1 MPTFGTAEEPDFT
14 LISGAEL
21 AEPPDGKV
29 VCALRALN
37 LNGGHGL
44 LVFFLVIDDRN
55 FILGTIRLAC
65 HLILVGV
72 INLSDVTTFPAFEL
86 PPRRH

>member
-1 MPTFGTAEEPDFT
+1 MSTLGAAEEPDFT

-29 VCALRALN
+29 VCAFRTLDL
-37 LNGGHGL
+37 GCGHGL
-44 LVFFLVIDDRN
+44 LVLFLVIDDRDL
-55 FILGTIRLAC
+55 ILGTIRLAC

-72 INLSDVTTFPAFEL
+72 TNLSDVTAFPAFEL
-86 PPRRH
+86 TP